1 MSQITLMIGDEI
13 CWQLHLPENTTTVD
27 FFYDSGGTVPKIK
40 HIEVDSVSFDRI
52 MATPIGGP
60 SES

>member
-1 MSQITLMIGDEI
+1 MIGDEI